1 MNVVFVLSSVV
12 CLVLALAARTA
23 SHEQAAVERRPG
35 ITQNGH
41 QARAS
46 TVKVP
51 GPAEHPQELLKLTE
65 EFRALESA
73 ARGSGVDY
81 AAVVAKQK
89 QQLPAFRQRH
99 AALNAEGWSVHDR
112 IDYLLLRSE
121 MDELEFTLSIWR
133 PTSRDPGFY
142 TRVALGGVARLLTG
156 DRRFRGDPMPYS
168 RERAQAIVKALGE
181 VGPVMAQARR
191 NLTEIVPELADMAL
205 RYPYGAYYDEGN
217 ALKFIDKNMEHWARR
232 TAEFFPAAEAA
243 QLKTASAAAAQEL
256 LSFGQWLEQ
265 NRSKM
270 TGRYWVGKAAME
282 WYTRNVLL
290 MPYTTDQLKLMADM
304 ERSRALS
311 FMQFE
316 MQKNRH
322 LPQLEPPVTQKQFL
336 DWDTETAMLIR
347 RWYLDDEQILTD
359 RPDMPDMQ
367 SEGGE
372 YLLPFGLVSFTTE
385 KKPGISRVLVPPNDH
400 PNVAASYFGFF
411 TDPGTIHGHEYWP
424 GHTFEGLT
432 HRNNPCPVRRGHR
445 DEAHSQGWC
454 FYHEELPLL
463 LDFPYVRGPRTR
475 ELVYVNMV
483 IRAERIT
490 LGLKMMEGEM
500 TAAEGYEAFRTA
512 VPAVG
517 KAPGIV
523 PEIAMREVYGILTRG
538 LDHCQTG
545 KLQIYKILADRKMQL
560 KDRFDLREFNDH
572 VIGLGSLPLAL
583 LRWELTGLDDE
594 VKQLW
599 AASKLATSE

>member
-1 MNVVFVLSSVV
+1 MKGARIIGLISVLV
-12 CLVLALAARTA
+12 LVLAAAIA
-23 SHEQAAVERRPG
+23 SREQSAGTQPPGMTRNGRP
-35 ITQNGH
+35 
-41 QARAS
+41 ARVN

-51 GPAEHPQELLKLTE
+51 GPAEHPPELLTLTE
-65 EFRALESA
+65 DLRALEA
-73 ARGSGVDY
+73 QGRGGVADY
-81 AAVVAKQK
+81 AAVIAKQK
-89 QQLPAFRQRH
+89 AQLPALRQRY
-99 AALNAEGWSVHDR
+99 AALRADGWSIHDK

-121 MDELEFTLSIWR
+121 MDDLEFTLTVWR

-168 RERAQAIVKALGE
+168 RERAQAIITALGD
-181 VGPVMAQARR
+181 VAPVMAQARK

-205 RYPYGAYYDEGN
+205 KYPYGAYYDQGN
-217 ALKFIDKNMEHWARR
+217 TLALIEKNMEQWARR
-232 TAEFFPAAEAA
+232 TAEFFPAPEAD
-243 QLKTASAAAAQEL
+243 QLRTASAAAAREL
-256 LSFGQWLEQ
+256 RAFGEWLEQ
-265 NRSKM
+265 NRAKM
-270 TGRYWVGKAAME
+270 TGRYWVGKPAME

-290 MPYTTDQLKLMADM
+290 MPYSTDQLKLMADM
-304 ERSRALS
+304 ERARALS

-316 MQKNRH
+316 MQKNRD
-322 LPQLEPPVTQKQFL
+322 LPQLEAPVTQKQFL
-336 DWDTETAMLIR
+336 DWDTETALLIR

-359 RPDMPDMQ
+359 RADMPDML

-385 KKPGISRVLVPPNDH
+385 RKPGISRVLIPPADH

-432 HRNNPCPVRRGHR
+432 HRNNPCPIRRGHR

-454 FYHEELPLL
+454 FYHEELPAL

-490 LGLKMMEGEM
+490 LGLKMMEGDM
-500 TAAEGYEAFRTA
+500 SATEGYEAFRRV
-512 VPAVG
+512 VPTVG

-545 KLQIYKILADRKMQL
+545 KLQIYKILGDRKMQL
-560 KDRFDLREFNDH
+560 KDKFDLREFHDQI
-572 VIGLGSLPLAL
+572 IGLGSVPLSL
-583 LRWELTGLDDE
+583 LRWEITGLDDE

-599 AASKLATSE
+599 ETTKLATDH